1 MAALLFICNSPIALG
16 FFLELWDALSHSI
29 LRDKRML
36 LLGGVVV
43 VVVVAVGC
51 HGDSCCW
58 PNFML
63 TARCSV
69 RKKAGIDPDA
79 YGRDKAK
86 SLDSLLKVGRPKG
99 RNFWGC

>member
-1 MAALLFICNSPIALG
+1 
-16 FFLELWDALSHSI
+16 
-29 LRDKRML
+29 
-36 LLGGVVV
+36 
-43 VVVVAVGC
+43 
-51 HGDSCCW
+51 
-58 PNFML
+58 ML

-99 RNFWGC
+99 RNFWDVETT